1 MKNAKKLAEFFHAMS
16 AINRFSQFRLVNPES
31 VLEHTGMVAM
41 MTMVLCDMAHIED
54 RDAYLALRHALVHDV
69 DEILTGDISNP
80 TKYASLE
87 SERVFAE
94 VADINMRKISEQYD
108 FPYHGDWSQD
118 QYSSTHIIVK
128 LADTIAVFYKAYQEI
143 ELFGNK
149 SMKDAI
155 QQLIPALMRRH
166 ARFIERFS
174 YALDVTDLC
183 EDICETIR
191 DLRSET

>member
-1 MKNAKKLAEFFHAMS
+1 MKDAKKLAEFFHAMS

-31 VLEHTGMVAM
+31 VLEHTGMVAIT
-41 MTMVLCDMAHIED
+41 TMVLCDMIGAPE
-54 RDAYLALRHALVHDV
+54 RLQLEALRHALVHDV

-80 TKYASLE
+80 TKYSSPE
-87 SERVFAE
+87 SEMILAK
-94 VADINMRKISEQYD
+94 VADVNMRKICEEYD
-108 FPYHGDWSQD
+108 FPYHQAWDHNPN
-118 QYSSTHIIVK
+118 SSVHIIVK

-166 ARFIERFS
+166 AQFIERFHS
-174 YALDVTDLC
+174 VLDVTDLC